1 MSGFR
6 LIICVGVKERRRSG
20 CSAEPESVFLLLNN
34 IRFCLMVFASIA
46 ETLTSLKKKGK
57 KANNTLKKHNFAHK
71 SYRLQPGLQ
80 HNILE
85 ICFAKHVSPILTVSI
100 LKRER
105 SLSSTLTEL
114 L

>member
-46 ETLTSLKKKGK
+46 ETLTSLKKQQQYTK
-57 KANNTLKKHNFAHK
+57 KTQF
-71 SYRLQPGLQ
+71 
-80 HNILE
+80 
-85 ICFAKHVSPILTVSI
+85 CT
-100 LKRER
+100 
-105 SLSSTLTEL
+105 
-114 L
+114 